1 MGPVRRPINIMT
13 VMVLGGLWHGAGINF
28 MFWGALHGLYLMIN
42 HTWRAFYPTSSSRPQ
57 RVFFWVLTLIAVTIA
72 WVPFRA
78 RDFES
83 TMLIWLGMSGQ
94 NGLSLPRT
102 VISALGQYGE
112 IFRGF
117 AWSVD
122 SDVFRYLYWSTGTTN
137 ALWFAIAIIIA
148 LFVPNTYQWV
158 RRLRP
163 VLEEHPF
170 SEKALPNAIAWRPSL
185 VWACLITTFFCA
197 SIYYQ
202 AKPSAFLYFQF

>member
-1 MGPVRRPINIMT
+1 
-13 VMVLGGLWHGAGINF
+13 
-28 MFWGALHGLYLMIN
+28 MIN
-42 HTWRAFYPTSSSRPQ
+42 HMWRALHPASSSRPQ
-57 RVFFWVLTLIAVTIA
+57 RIFFWLLTLIAVTIA

-122 SDVFRYLYWSTGTTN
+122 SDVFRYLYWSTGATN
-137 ALWFAIAIIIA
+137 ALWFAIAMIIA

-170 SEKALPNAIAWRPSL
+170 SEKALPNAITWRPSL